1 MLVKIS
7 VDGIIKY
14 FYYFYHNIILDIS
27 CKLSPGETIY
37 TKYQNLFSGERKKDV
52 IKLSSAEFA
61 QSVKK
66 VKYHGLCTQSITISK
81 PYQGKI
87 YILGHIHT
95 AHT

>member
-1 MLVKIS
+1 M
-7 VDGIIKY
+7 
-14 FYYFYHNIILDIS
+14 ILDIS

-66 VKYHGLCTQSITISK
+66 LNTMVYVPSQ
-81 PYQGKI
+81 
-87 YILGHIHT
+87 
-95 AHT
+95 